1 MTRYIAG
8 RLLGLV
14 GILLAICFFT
24 FAIFFWLSPDP
35 AAAVCGRT
43 CTPLRIQEI
52 RQSLGLGQPF
62 LIQFADY
69 VKGIFAGRTYGSGAD
84 LVHCAAPCLGYS
96 FQSSQN
102 VWEMI
107 TQRLPVTIT
116 VAVGAAVC
124 WLLIGVIAGVV
135 SGVREGTWWDRAA
148 MFVTLGGASIPS
160 YVLALVLQYL
170 LVVKLQLLPFPG
182 NVGFLPNPGLWFQS
196 YLMPWVV
203 LAAAYACL
211 YARLTRS
218 NVIDTMSENFM
229 RTARAKG
236 LPRGLILRRHALRP
250 ALTPITTIF
259 GMDFAGLLGG
269 TLIVETV
276 FGLNGLGQ
284 LTEQA
289 IGTND
294 QPVIMGVTL
303 LAAFF
308 VVLGNLVVDIL
319 YTYLDPRVRIAAS

>member
-1 MTRYIAG
+1 MPRYIAG

-14 GILLAICFFT
+14 CILLAICFFT
-24 FAIFFWLSPDP
+24 FAIFFRLSPDP
-35 AAAVCGRT
+35 ALAVCGKT
-43 CTPLRIQEI
+43 CTPLRISEI
-52 RQSLGLGQPF
+52 RQALGLGQPF
-62 LIQFADY
+62 VTQFWDY
-69 VKGIFAGRTYGSGAD
+69 VRGIFAGRDYGSGAD
-84 LVHCAAPCLGYS
+84 LVHCSAPCLGYS

-102 VWEMI
+102 VWQMI
-107 TQRLPVTIT
+107 TQRLPVTVT
-116 VAVGAAVC
+116 VAAGAAVL
-124 WLLIGVIAGVV
+124 WLLIGIIAGVI

-160 YVLALVLQYL
+160 YVLALVLQFV
-170 LVVKLQLLPFPG
+170 LVVKLQWLPFPG
-182 NVGFLPNPGLWFQS
+182 NVGFLPDPGLWFES
-196 YLMPWVV
+196 YLMPWIV
-203 LAAAYACL
+203 LALGYACL

-236 LPRGLILRRHALRP
+236 LPPGLILRRHALRP
-250 ALTPITTIF
+250 ALTPVVTIF

-269 TLIVETV
+269 ALIVETV

-289 IGTND
+289 IASND

-303 LAAFF
+303 LAAAFT
-308 VVLGNLVVDIL
+308 VIGNLVVDIL
-319 YTYLDPRVRIAAS
+319 YTYLDPRVRITAS